1 MPTIKEWLNS
11 YRVYRGNN
19 NCDEFG
25 LTEDV
30 LELVK
35 YFITSNNSMIEL
47 ENNYLQHICN
57 KVLKLPTVHSFQNNI
72 LPKVMS
78 LLHQIIEKK
87 LQKAVFVS
95 TTTDIW
101 TNKQMFDFIAV
112 SANTVS
118 QDAAISSIVIGMI
131 PMPGRHD
138 ADNIKI
144 AVEEIINRFDFDKS
158 KLIGITTDEG
168 SSMLRLF
175 KPMLN
180 LDEVDNESSL
190 TIDLEEE
197 ELEDLF
203 DNDESVHD
211 IEEVNVELN
220 EISKDLTSNNLITNK
235 LASSNTN
242 AQSDLND
249 LFLYEE
255 ALEYI
260 FTIGDLIDTL
270 LLEISSSILPH
281 YCCSAHKMNIAVR
294 RAIKSNLYLVEIL
307 KKLSK
312 FAAKTKRSINIAKI
326 YIEKKSKL
334 RIENPTRWSSSF
346 LMIETFIWGFK
357 KVFILKQHF
366 DILIYL

>member
-1 MPTIKEWLNS
+1 MHIKKMPAIKEWLDS
-11 YRVYRGNN
+11 YRVYRGNSKS
-19 NCDEFG
+19 DEFE
-25 LTEDV
+25 LTEDI

-47 ENNYLQHICN
+47 ENKHLQHICN
-57 KVLKLPTVHSFQNNI
+57 KVLKLPTIHSFKHNI
-72 LPKVMS
+72 LPKVMA

-87 LQKAVFVS
+87 LQKAVFIS

-101 TNKQMFDFIAV
+101 TNKQMYDFIAV
-112 SANTVS
+112 SANTIS
-118 QDAAISSIVIGMI
+118 QDAAIASIVIGMI

-138 ADNIKI
+138 AEHIKI
-144 AVEEIINRFDFDKS
+144 AVEEIINRFEFDKS

-180 LDEVDNESSL
+180 IDEIDNESSL
-190 TIDLEEE
+190 IIDLEEA
-197 ELEDLF
+197 ELDDLF

-211 IEEVNVELN
+211 IDEVNLELN
-220 EISKDLTSNNLITNK
+220 EISAELKSNHLIKNK
-235 LASSNTN
+235 LTSSNTN
-242 AQSDLND
+242 VTSDLND

-255 ALEYI
+255 ALEYN
-260 FTIGDLIDTL
+260 FTKGDLIDTL
-270 LLEISSSILPH
+270 SLEISTSILPH

-294 RAIKSNLYLVEIL
+294 RAIKSNLYLVDIL

-312 FAAKTKRSINIAKI
+312 FAATTKRSINIAKI

-334 RIENPTRWSSSF
+334 RIENLTRWSSSF
-346 LMIETFIWGFK
+346 LMIETFISAFK
-357 KVFILKQHF
+357 KGFYIK
-366 DILIYL
+366 I